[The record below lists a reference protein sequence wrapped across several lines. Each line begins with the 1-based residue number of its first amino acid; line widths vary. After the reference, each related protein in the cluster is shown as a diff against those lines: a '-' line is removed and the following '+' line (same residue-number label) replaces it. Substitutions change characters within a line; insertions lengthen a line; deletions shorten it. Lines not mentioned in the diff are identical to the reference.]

1 MLKLLIDSQEVRLSE
16 DLQTDYFIT
25 NPYFTRTG
33 EHTYDIDI
41 DLSDPVNA
49 AIYGHIDRADVGTRY
64 HHRSA
69 LLISEHGVLM
79 RGTEVILQ
87 LEDGHAKIQLV
98 AGNSEM
104 NYLAGDSLYLDML
117 DLGEI
122 ETLTSSVATQSLSGT
137 YPEWDFVCCPICTYN
152 EEETADYEFIADASS
167 RFMVGSVPVST
178 NVMPEKRALATVFVS
193 YSILTPRASS
203 ASTSALKSGCE
214 NASATDSAMISPK
227 PSIAAISSDFA

>member
-16 DLQTDYFIT
+16 DLGTDYFVT

-64 HHRSA
+64 RNRSA
-69 LLISEHGVLM
+69 LLISEYGVLM

-104 NYLAGDSLYLDML
+104 NYIAGDSLMLDML

-122 ETLTSSVATQSLSGT
+122 ETLNSSVATQSLSGS
-137 YPEWDFVCCPICTYN
+137 YPDWDFVCCPVCTYN
-152 EEETADYEFIADASS
+152 DEDTADYEFIADPS
-167 RFMVGSVPVST
+167 
-178 NVMPEKRALATVFVS
+178 
-193 YSILTPRASS
+193 
-203 ASTSALKSGCE
+203 
-214 NASATDSAMISPK
+214 SPK
-227 PSIAAISSDFA
+227 VGLANVLRFSFTQGGNSVDIVSNLPSPQPYIGAILRRAIEALGYSHSPNG